1 MYIIISNNNY
11 GGNKNMKT
19 NIILIALFV
28 SAFMF
33 PSIGS
38 VHTADA
44 EIDISHCANLEA
56 KAARPA
62 CESAAHVKTAPV
74 TFDDIL
80 LATQGSEGNAHATLI
95 DSATSGYSYGA
106 SAKRM
111 GAESNAKEP
120 YGTSYRH
127 KLRENNRLRNGIPGS
142 GRKVK

>member
-1 MYIIISNNNY
+1 
-11 GGNKNMKT
+11 MKT

-28 SAFMF
+28 GAFMF

-44 EIDISHCANLEA
+44 EIDITHCANLEA
-56 KAARPA
+56 TAARPA
-62 CESAAHVKTAPV
+62 CEAAAHVKAAPI
-74 TFDDIL
+74 TFDDTL
-80 LATQGSEGNAHATLI
+80 MATQGTTGSAHATPI
-95 DSATSGYSYGA
+95 DPATLGYSYDA